1 MKKIVINSKTLNNAA
16 LWIVAKRSL
25 FLIIFFG
32 AFLVYSFDVIYK
44 NAYLKLEYVDYS
56 NSSMIFDGRK
66 ESIMISKITES
77 LRQKDQIIREG
88 LTKTH
93 KNIFVYEE
101 VQDAGDNVVP
111 KTMDNS
117 ESPVSESGD
126 SSAVNASGV
135 GDGSTPAD
143 PANLDVAPDKAVQ

>member
-66 ESIMISKITES
+66 ESIMINKITES

-88 LTKTH
+88 LSKTH

-101 VQDAGDNVVP
+101 IRDSGDNIAPEAVNNL
-111 KTMDNS
+111 K
-117 ESPVSESGD
+117 SPVSESVNG
-126 SSAVNASGV
+126 SAADASGV
-135 GDGSTPAD
+135 GDVSNTVDTAVSD
-143 PANLDVAPDKAVQ
+143 AVTDKAVQ